1 VPAGQAKGWRN
12 APILPDHPQTVK
24 RSPTVGQPFTL
35 EYHAGQDSGGTSFLM
50 NCQEARESLS
60 MLLDGGL
67 GLTERV
73 PLELHV
79 NACEGCQGRLAHLRE
94 LRELE
99 QRAGPAPRP
108 VHWRP
113 ILAPGF
119 VEKALGAIRA
129 EDVTTRLRRLVA
141 EKVPSRQLAV
151 AAAVPLLVILAVFI
165 FERGFT
171 VGSGMRQRPAPAP
184 TETRREAPV
193 VPPVASIAP
202 TPPTIVTPVVPTRVA
217 PPPASGAPPADQPLG
232 LPRVSDYQPI
242 PKLRDIY
249 FDFGTAAIRPG
260 DVKILDANA
269 AWLRAHP
276 QLLVL
281 IEGHSDNRG
290 ATSRKNEFNIDLG
303 EQRAQAAMSHLVAH
317 GVQPSRITILSY
329 GEERPQCTEESK
341 RCWSQNRRSRF
352 LVKPR

>member
-1 VPAGQAKGWRN
+1 
-12 APILPDHPQTVK
+12 
-24 RSPTVGQPFTL
+24 
-35 EYHAGQDSGGTSFLM
+35 
-50 NCQEARESLS
+50 
-60 MLLDGGL
+60 MLLDGDL

-79 NACEGCQGRLAHLRE
+79 NACEGCQRRLALLQE

-99 QRAGPAPRP
+99 QHARPAPRP
-108 VHWRP
+108 VHWRL

-141 EKVPSRQLAV
+141 EKVPSRQLAMG
-151 AAAVPLLVILAVFI
+151 AAVSLLVILAVFI

-171 VGSGMRQRPAPAP
+171 VGSGMRQRPVAGPA
-184 TETRREAPV
+184 ETRSEAV

-202 TPPTIVTPVVPTRVA
+202 APPTIATPVVPTRVA
-217 PPPASGAPPADQPLG
+217 PPPAVVAQPVPAKPPAVVTQPAAAKPRAAAPGAPPTDQPIG
-232 LPRVSDYQPI
+232 LPRVSDYQPN
-242 PKLRDIY
+242 PALRDIY
-249 FDFGTAAIRPG
+249 FEFGTAAIRPG
-260 DVKILDANA
+260 DLKILNVNA

-276 QLLVL
+276 QLLLL
-281 IEGHSDNRG
+281 IEGHCDNRG
-290 ATSRKNEFNIDLG
+290 TTSRKNEFNIDLG
-303 EQRAQAAMSHLVAH
+303 EQRAQAAMNHLVAQ

-329 GEERPQCTEESK
+329 GEEWPQCTEESE